1 MKKLTFIC
9 LLIFGFLMSGQAQ
22 DYKSAVGVRLGY
34 PLSVSYKTFL
44 TETAAV
50 EGYAGFRSF
59 FGYTEIRVNAAY
71 LIHNEIESVERLKWY
86 FGGGPGLAIYSY
98 DNAFIRDSGGLG
110 IPLSGYIGA
119 EYTLDGTPLSFSV
132 DWVPT
137 FVLGG
142 VSGFGASNGAIGIR
156 YILSSE

>member
-1 MKKLTFIC
+1 MKKLLFAS
-9 LLIFGFLMSGQAQ
+9 LFIFGLLSYGQAQ
-22 DYKSAVGVRLGY
+22 DYQSAVGVRLGY

-44 TETAAV
+44 NETAAV

-71 LIHNEIESVERLKWY
+71 LVHNEIESVERLKWY
-86 FGGGPGLAIYSY
+86 YGGGPGLAIYSY
-98 DNAFIRDSGGLG
+98 NNSFVGDSGGLG
-110 IPLSGYIGA
+110 VALSGYIGA
-119 EYTLDGTPLSFSV
+119 EYTLDGTPLTFSV

-137 FVLGG
+137 YILGG

-156 YILSSE
+156 YILNQ